1 MKAFQ
6 VNMRAYADAAKRA
19 GYGYSRIAASA
30 GYSKGHWSDLMS
42 GKIPNPSI
50 LAAARV
56 ALAYRVTVN
65 DLLTGDAKAQRL
77 IAAKVEK
84 SFKRK
89 GIEDDE

>member
-1 MKAFQ
+1 MKVFR

-19 GYGYSRIAASA
+19 GYGYTKVAASA

-65 DLLTGDAKAQRL
+65 DLLTGDAEAQRK

-84 SFKRK
+84 SFRRK
-89 GIEDDE
+89 GIEDGE